1 MKKIFSIE
9 KLFGITIIFIGLCY
23 LLYQFCFMSLGD
35 DLTFIRR
42 YVELEEERGMLAYP
56 TFFYRHWLWS
66 NARFAD
72 KINPLFFVILPKWVM
87 YVANSVMLV
96 SLFWL
101 TAKLSRLKSD
111 NILSKMALL
120 TLMVFTL
127 PWWDS
132 LMLNVCWLNY
142 VWSAALGLCVVYL
155 FRKSEELTVTN
166 RWLLTLMSLFSM
178 FAIGMH
184 EASGM
189 PIFAGMIT
197 YTMLYGWKNLSTK
210 QKVLLISVAIGA
222 IYVASSPASWN
233 RASAVAEMS
242 NKRGGIEILLTS
254 NLYLLVLSAIVIA
267 MSFRKRGRQILFEL
281 IHSEWVIFIVAAI
294 VSTGLSVMS
303 GIIGRTGFF
312 SQIYSLIAI
321 FYCIARCKCD
331 TAKVVKYLG
340 SIILAAIIVV
350 HYTFVVY
357 YQKIAGDELNAMLEQ
372 YNNSEDGLVY
382 MDYLREQ
389 QIPFWLLNKVKG
401 VPDAD
406 DVWILHTISLYYSDL
421 KKPLIILPEQ
431 LKSMDTS
438 EIDGLQKLGLD
449 YVSSEKPKTT
459 DFMTYEGISLQ
470 HFYGD
475 INGSAINYYNGGTEY
490 IVTPFV
496 KDNKM
501 LYLISE
507 RYIDWGD

>member
-1 MKKIFSIE
+1 MKNIFSIE
-9 KLFGITIIFIGLCY
+9 KLFGITIVFIGLCY
-23 LLYQFCFMSLGD
+23 LLYQFSFMPLGD

-42 YVELEEERGMLAYP
+42 YVELEEEKGLLAYP
-56 TFFYRHWLWS
+56 IFFYRHWLWS
-66 NARFAD
+66 NARLAD

-111 NILSKMALL
+111 NFLSKMFLL
-120 TLMVFTL
+120 ALMVFTL

-142 VWSAALGLCVVYL
+142 VWSATLGLCVIYL
-155 FRKSEELTVTN
+155 FGICKESTATN
-166 RWLLTLMSLFSM
+166 RWLLTLMSLFSI

-184 EASGM
+184 EASGI
-189 PIFAGMIT
+189 PVFAGLLI
-197 YTMLYGWKNLSTK
+197 YTMLHGWKNLTIK
-210 QKVLLISVAIGA
+210 QKILLMSIAIGA
-222 IYVASSPASWN
+222 VYVASSPASWN
-233 RASAVAEMS
+233 RASSVTEMT
-242 NKRGGIEILLTS
+242 NKRGVIEILLTS
-254 NLYLLVLSAIVIA
+254 DFYLLVLGVVIIA
-267 MSFRKRGRQILFEL
+267 MSLRRRGRQILCDL
-281 IHSEWVIFIVAAI
+281 IHSEWIIFVIAAI
-294 VSTGLSVMS
+294 VSTGLSIMS

-331 TAKVVKYLG
+331 AGSVVKYVV
-340 SIILAAIIVV
+340 SIILSAIIAL

-357 YQKIAGDELNAMLEQ
+357 YQKIAGNELNAMLEQ
-372 YNNSEDGLVY
+372 YDKSEDGLVY

-389 QIPFWLLNKVKG
+389 QIPIWVLSKIKG

-431 LKSMDTS
+431 LKSMDVG
-438 EIDGLQKLGLD
+438 EINGVQKFGFD
-449 YVSSEKPKTT
+449 YVTSEKPNTIL
-459 DFMTYEGISLQ
+459 FETYEKIPLQ
-470 HFYGD
+470 HFYGEID
-475 INGSAINYYNGGTEY
+475 SSVINCDNGGTEY
-490 IVTPFV
+490 IVTPFM
-496 KDNKM
+496 KDNKL

>member
-1 MKKIFSIE
+1 
-9 KLFGITIIFIGLCY
+9 
-23 LLYQFCFMSLGD
+23 
-35 DLTFIRR
+35 
-42 YVELEEERGMLAYP
+42 
-56 TFFYRHWLWS
+56 
-66 NARFAD
+66 
-72 KINPLFFVILPKWVM
+72 M

-189 PIFAGMIT
+189 PIFVGMII

-242 NKRGGIEILLTS
+242 NKRGGIEICSYSLNRVKRDVGYYRTNRIFLS
-254 NLYLLVLSAIVIA
+254 NLFVDSNILL
-267 MSFRKRGRQILFEL
+267 
-281 IHSEWVIFIVAAI
+281 
-294 VSTGLSVMS
+294 
-303 GIIGRTGFF
+303 
-312 SQIYSLIAI
+312 
-321 FYCIARCKCD
+321 YCR
-331 TAKVVKYLG
+331 V
-340 SIILAAIIVV
+340 
-350 HYTFVVY
+350 
-357 YQKIAGDELNAMLEQ
+357 
-372 YNNSEDGLVY
+372 
-382 MDYLREQ
+382 
-389 QIPFWLLNKVKG
+389 
-401 VPDAD
+401 
-406 DVWILHTISLYYSDL
+406 
-421 KKPLIILPEQ
+421 
-431 LKSMDTS
+431 
-438 EIDGLQKLGLD
+438 
-449 YVSSEKPKTT
+449 
-459 DFMTYEGISLQ
+459 
-470 HFYGD
+470 
-475 INGSAINYYNGGTEY
+475 
-490 IVTPFV
+490 
-496 KDNKM
+496 
-501 LYLISE
+501 
-507 RYIDWGD
+507 